1 MLIFVAGQTDKKH
14 PNLWLTHSVWW
25 HWPNDITLV
34 KMTLLVKMTPICSKW
49 HQFAQNDTT
58 LVKMTLL
65 WSKWQ
70 TFFVKMASLW
80 PKSHHF
86 GLVTSLSDTNPLSCL
101 LLTHLF
107 CEVSENDY
115 YKLFSHRNLKR
126 NKSFKA
132 PCPALKLSKQVRS
145 LDCQC
150 CPSETLCVFEKFHS
164 GQGAPFAKPEPE
176 ETEHNGKWISQKAF
190 GQTGILT
197 WAWSL
202 PNSVLCEVMFITFS
216 SETLQ
221 VTEWMQNGL
230 HTHRNAGKYCLHQTL
245 HHVLQKNIT
254 LPYSICTS
262 QTVFG
267 SPGFIFG
274 DRKRMHQKG
283 GEKKCVCVI
292 VGRGGG
298 RGRQIMHQSACMPSR
313 ELIGF
318 QCPVNHTGSI
328 KLRQCHKQI
337 HISKH
342 FSYMNLF

>member
-1 MLIFVAGQTDKKH
+1 MTKNNKFRPAVAKRQIAQFAKNKT
-14 PNLWLTHSVWW
+14 T
-25 HWPNDITLV
+25 V
-34 KMTLLVKMTPICSKW
+34 KIGLLVKCWFLLLVKQTKNIPICDWHILFGDTGQMTSLWSKWHYWSKW

-126 NKSFKA
+126 NISFKA

-164 GQGAPFAKPEPE
+164 GQGAPFAKAR
-176 ETEHNGKWISQKAF
+176 TWRNGA
-190 GQTGILT
+190 
-197 WAWSL
+197 
-202 PNSVLCEVMFITFS
+202 
-216 SETLQ
+216 
-221 VTEWMQNGL
+221 
-230 HTHRNAGKYCLHQTL
+230 
-245 HHVLQKNIT
+245 
-254 LPYSICTS
+254 
-262 QTVFG
+262 
-267 SPGFIFG
+267 
-274 DRKRMHQKG
+274 
-283 GEKKCVCVI
+283 
-292 VGRGGG
+292 
-298 RGRQIMHQSACMPSR
+298 
-313 ELIGF
+313 
-318 QCPVNHTGSI
+318 
-328 KLRQCHKQI
+328 
-337 HISKH
+337 
-342 FSYMNLF
+342 